1 VATAPALS
9 NFIYAP
15 DPENPGWCRWLMA
28 DTTRYN
34 EAVLGK
40 QIVRAEGPN
49 TARLRMFPR
58 HVHTNAG
65 GKIHG
70 GITLALADVAMFAA
84 IYVLRGVDAGKSV
97 TVDLATQ
104 FIGGGDPSRPLD
116 AVVELL
122 RETRRLGFLRG
133 LIVQENDIVA
143 SFGGT
148 IRKPS
153 SPGPAQ

>member
-1 VATAPALS
+1 MMT
-9 NFIYAP
+9 
-15 DPENPGWCRWLMA
+15 
-28 DTTRYN
+28 DTTRFN

-40 QIVRAEGPN
+40 QIVRVEGPD
-49 TARLRMFPR
+49 TARLRMFPQ
-58 HVHTNAG
+58 HVHTNAA

-70 GITLALADVAMFAA
+70 GIILALADVSLFTA

-97 TVDLATQ
+97 TVDLSTQ
-104 FIGGGDPSRPLD
+104 FVGGGDPSRPLD

-133 LIVQENDIVA
+133 LIVQDDDVVA
-143 SFGGT
+143 SFAGT

-153 SPGPAQ
+153 SGGSAQ